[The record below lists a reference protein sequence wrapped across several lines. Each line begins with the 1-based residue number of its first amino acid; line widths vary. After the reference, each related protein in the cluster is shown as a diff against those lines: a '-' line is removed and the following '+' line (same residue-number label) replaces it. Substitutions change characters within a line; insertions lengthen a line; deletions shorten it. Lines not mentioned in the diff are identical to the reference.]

1 MAASVRYTAEQLE
14 RRTYWKSLLNLKLP
28 VSVTLARK
36 TMPAARVLELAAGSM
51 IQFDV
56 PCDTPLQLEIDE
68 KTIALGDVVKVGD
81 KFGIKLHVVE
91 QHSERWI
98 DVADRVR
105 ELTRASV
112 ETSADAKEK
121 TATSDRS

>member
-1 MAASVRYTAEQLE
+1 MAASMSYTAEQLE

-36 TMPAARVLELAAGSM
+36 SLPAAKVLELAAGSM
-51 IQFDV
+51 IQFEV
-56 PCDTPLQLEIDE
+56 PCDTPLRLEIDE

-81 KFGIKLHVVE
+81 KFGLKLHVIE

-105 ELTRASV
+105 QLTRRPDDAP
-112 ETSADAKEK
+112 ADVKEK
-121 TATSDRS
+121 PAAEARS

>member
-1 MAASVRYTAEQLE
+1 MAASARYTAEQLE

-36 TMPAARVLELAAGSM
+36 SMPAAKVLELAAGSM

-56 PCDTPLQLEIDE
+56 PCDTPLRLEIDE
-68 KTIALGDVVKVGD
+68 KTIALGDVVKIGD
-81 KFGIKLHVVE
+81 KFGLKLHVIE

-105 ELTRASV
+105 ELTQHPSDAPL
-112 ETSADAKEK
+112 DAKEK
-121 TATSDRS
+121 SAAEAKS